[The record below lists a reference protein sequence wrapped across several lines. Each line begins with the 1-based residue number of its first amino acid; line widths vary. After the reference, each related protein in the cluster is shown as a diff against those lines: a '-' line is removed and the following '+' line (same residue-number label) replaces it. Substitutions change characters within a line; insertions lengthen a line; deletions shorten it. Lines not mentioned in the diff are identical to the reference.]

1 MRAASCSD
9 SMTGGGLVPDGPAVA
24 DTTTADKVRRIVLAM
39 APQPPAEL
47 SDEHRLVED
56 LGFDSLRLMELT
68 VVLERAFALP
78 RFRPEELVGVR
89 RVDAVIA
96 LISGTVAAAD
106 ASGEVPR

>member
-1 MRAASCSD
+1 MTAASRSD
-9 SMTGGGLVPDGPAVA
+9 SIGGGARVTDGP
-24 DTTTADKVRRIVLAM
+24 ADKVRRLVLAM

-47 SDEHRLVED
+47 SDDHRLVED

-78 RFRPEELVGVR
+78 RYRPEELVGVR

-96 LISGTVAAAD
+96 LVSGTLAAAEQV
-106 ASGEVPR
+106 GEVHG